1 MVIAGLDPA
10 IHEAT
15 PRAQPQGNTARNLI
29 MDARV
34 KPAHDESKIG
44 AAGINLCELNCR
56 FARYH
61 SRTYREAIWGG

>member
-44 AAGINLCELNCR
+44 DVDIIFQGCSVKLRPCCSHDKP
-56 FARYH
+56 F
-61 SRTYREAIWGG
+61 

>member
-44 AAGINLCELNCR
+44 ADGI
-56 FARYH
+56 
-61 SRTYREAIWGG
+61 SRPLREACKTWAVISGSKKKSC